1 MLSEN
6 SSLRRVPVTLNRK
19 QAVFIDGIRHS
30 AEIIE
35 LAYKRLRSTLT
46 ELALNPPSSS
56 ELPLVTPHAFL
67 DAWAFVDAVDK
78 FRLLYQNFPGMNRKA
93 SSETSLQDVTQP
105 FKKIRDIADH
115 CNATAER
122 IVSKDTAGLG
132 ILTWLTGYQLSP
144 TELWYCTIRPGTM
157 QTEPTL
163 KWPKIETTL
172 DWPTDCICLSVGG
185 HMANFSGVLPH
196 IEKRIKKLEND
207 LDTAFGKHDFRQAPV
222 ANDLF
227 TRQVYKPAPNQEV

>member
-6 SSLRRVPVTLNRK
+6 SSLRRVPVNLDRK
-19 QAVFIDGIRHS
+19 QVVFIDGIRHS
-30 AEIIE
+30 AEIID

-46 ELALNPPSSS
+46 ELALNPPSSN
-56 ELPLVTPHAFL
+56 ELPLATPHAFL
-67 DAWAFVDAVDK
+67 DAWALVDAVDK
-78 FRLLYQNFPGMNRKA
+78 FRLLYQNFPNMTWKA
-93 SSETSLQDVTQP
+93 NSEPSLQDVAQP

-132 ILTWLTGYQLSP
+132 VLTWLTGHQLSP
-144 TELWYCTIRPGTM
+144 TELWYCTIRPGSL
-157 QTEPTL
+157 QAEPTL

-185 HMANFSGVLPH
+185 HMANLSEVLPH
-196 IEKRIKKLEND
+196 IQKRIKKLEDD
-207 LDTAFGKHDFRQAPV
+207 LDAAFKTKDFGQAPIANDVFIRQA
-222 ANDLF
+222 
-227 TRQVYKPAPNQEV
+227 YKPAPNQ